1 MEGAVEPPTPARDCG
16 SGWALLIERGW
27 WRKREVCGLVRGEL
41 LLTSW
46 RSTAEHTLGWQGGSM
61 KGSACYNS
69 TVELG
74 IPH

>member
-1 MEGAVEPPTPARDCG
+1 MEGAVEEEGGVWSC
-16 SGWALLIERGW
+16 E
-27 WRKREVCGLVRGEL
+27 GEL
-41 LLTSW
+41 LHTSW
-46 RSTAEHTLGWQGGSM
+46 RSTAEHNLGWQGGSM